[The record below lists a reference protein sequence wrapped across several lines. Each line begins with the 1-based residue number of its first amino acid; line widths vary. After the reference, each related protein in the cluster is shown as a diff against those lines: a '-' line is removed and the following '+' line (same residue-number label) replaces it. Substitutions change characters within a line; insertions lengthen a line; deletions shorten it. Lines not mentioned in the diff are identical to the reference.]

1 MQKAFEKIIEKVKE
15 EYYQAGKNMR
25 LSDTYREACIY
36 GGMMDAYEKAQ
47 TIVKQVV
54 EEYKSD
60 NGWIPCN
67 EKTPSGE
74 FYHLVSTAKGGRTI
88 ARYKGLGK
96 WWDLHSCEVEDEVIA
111 WQPLPQPYVKK
122 E

>member
-15 EYYQAGKNMR
+15 YY
-25 LSDTYREACIY
+25 
-36 GGMMDAYEKAQ
+36 DAVNPYVGNTVTK
-47 TIVKQVV
+47 IVNQVA
-54 EEYKSD
+54 EEYKIND
-60 NGWIPCN
+60 GWIPCSD
-67 EKTPSGE
+67 KTPSGE
-74 FYHLVSTAKGGRTI
+74 FYYLVSTAKGGRTI

-111 WQPLPQPYVKK
+111 WQPLPTAYVKG